1 MNNYLIFRTDRIGD
15 YIFSQIL
22 INSISRND
30 KKSRI
35 YLVASNKNFFY
46 ANRFRNIYKVLLF
59 KKNLIIIFKL
69 FFFLRKVNFKKII
82 ILDGKRRSFLFSLF
96 LIKSKK
102 IALIKNN
109 FLIFLSK
116 IFLIKYFVNQENEP
130 LINSLK
136 KILKELN
143 FNLSVKDLNIHQ
155 KYIFEKE
162 LDWQFLRRRKNNLN
176 LHLDEKWFTKF
187 YYKDYTNIDLNYK
200 KLILFLKFIIKN
212 FKCNIII
219 TTGFIDL
226 PIIKSIKKNFYKLHK
241 DVYFKDFFNHRV
253 FFHDKLNFFDL
264 ENIIRLSKYLIC
276 CEGSIS
282 HLSYSF
288 KIKTFALIEKKRET
302 FYQHWTAHMGNNI
315 KLIYRSNIVQIIE
328 QIRKNNKFFKN

>member
-35 YLVASNKNFFY
+35 YIIASDKNFFY
-46 ANRFRNIYKVLLF
+46 ANRFKNVYKVLLF
-59 KKNLIIIFKL
+59 KKKLFILIKL
-69 FFFLRKVNFKKII
+69 FFFLNKINFKKII
-82 ILDGKRRSFLFSLF
+82 ILDGKRRSFLFSL
-96 LIKSKK
+96 LIKSQK

-109 FLIFLSK
+109 YLFFLSK
-116 IFLIKYFVNQENEP
+116 IFNIKFFVNLEDVP

-136 KILKELN
+136 KILEELK
-143 FNLSVKDLNIHQ
+143 FNLFKSDLNIHKEYQ
-155 KYIFEKE
+155 FKKE
-162 LDWQFLRRRKNNLN
+162 LDWSFLKKRKHN
-176 LHLDEKWFTKF
+176 LHLHIDEKWFTKF

-200 KLILFLKFIIKN
+200 KLILLLKFIINN
-212 FKCNIII
+212 FKCNVII
-219 TTGFIDL
+219 TTGSVEL
-226 PIIKSIKKNFYKLHK
+226 PIINSVKNNFYKFSK
-241 DVYFKDFFNHRV
+241 DIYFKDFSNHRV

-288 KIKTFALIEKKRET
+288 KIRTFALIEKKRET
-302 FYQHWTAHMGNNI
+302 FYKHWTAHMKENI
-315 KLIYRSNIVQIIE
+315 KLIYRTNIVEIIKQIKSNI
-328 QIRKNNKFFKN
+328 NFFKN

>member
-35 YLVASNKNFFY
+35 YIIASDKNFFY
-46 ANRFRNIYKVLLF
+46 ASRFKNVYKVLLF
-59 KKNLIIIFKL
+59 KKKLFILIKL
-69 FFFLRKVNFKKII
+69 FFFLNKINFKKII
-82 ILDGKRRSFLFSLF
+82 ILDGKRRSFLFSL
-96 LIKSKK
+96 LIKSQK

-109 FLIFLSK
+109 YLFFLSK
-116 IFLIKYFVNQENEP
+116 IFNIKFFVNREDVP

-136 KILKELN
+136 KILEELK
-143 FNLSVKDLNIHQ
+143 FNLFKSDLNIHKEYQ
-155 KYIFEKE
+155 FKKE
-162 LDWQFLRRRKNNLN
+162 LDWSFLKKRKHN
-176 LHLDEKWFTKF
+176 LHLHIDEKWFTKF

-200 KLILFLKFIIKN
+200 KLILLLKFIINN
-212 FKCNIII
+212 FKCNVII
-219 TTGFIDL
+219 TTGSVEL
-226 PIIKSIKKNFYKLHK
+226 PIINSVKNNFYKFSK
-241 DVYFKDFFNHRV
+241 DIYFKDFSNHRV

-288 KIKTFALIEKKRET
+288 KIRTFALIEKKRET
-302 FYQHWTAHMGNNI
+302 FYKHWTAHMKENI
-315 KLIYRSNIVQIIE
+315 KLIYRTNIVEIIKQIKSNI
-328 QIRKNNKFFKN
+328 NFFKN